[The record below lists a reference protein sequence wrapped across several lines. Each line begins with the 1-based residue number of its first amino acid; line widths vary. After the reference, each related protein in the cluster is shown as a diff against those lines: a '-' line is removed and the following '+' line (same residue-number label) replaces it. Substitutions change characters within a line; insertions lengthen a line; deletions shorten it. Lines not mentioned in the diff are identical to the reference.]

1 MRIETIRL
9 AGRDADSCVMARAYY
24 LPPFAAHAEWRDGE
38 TSPVPLPQTGGRARS
53 CETTKGRA
61 ATFGLS
67 VATPDGYRRFATV
80 TAKRFDI
87 VAMLEELAGSELGA
101 ELAACGDGK
110 HAADGLYNRL
120 QAWLGS
126 WERRRLG
133 L

>member
-9 AGRDADSCVMARAYY
+9 AGRDASSCAIMARAYS
-24 LPPFAAHAEWRDGE
+24 LPPFAAHAECDSDA
-38 TSPVPLPQTGGRARS
+38 SPVPLPQTGGKARP
-53 CETTKGRA
+53 CEITKGRA
-61 ATFGLS
+61 AAFGLS

-87 VAMLEELAGSELGA
+87 LAMLEDLAGSELGA